1 LTRIMITGALGHIGS
16 RFIRSIAPEDY
27 DNVVLLDNLSSQR
40 YCSLFNL
47 RKDIPF
53 QFIEDD
59 ICTADLE
66 KYMKDINVVLHLAAV
81 TDAAG
86 SIHIK
91 DQVWRVNVEGTERV
105 ARACIARNC
114 RLLFPSSTSVYGT
127 QKELVDESCN
137 AEDLKPQSPYAASKL
152 QAEFMLRRLGE
163 SDSLRFTV
171 FRAGTIFGT
180 SPGMRFH
187 TAVNKFCWQAV
198 MGQPLTVWRSAYH
211 QVRPYLDLGDAVA
224 AMKFVIRKDL
234 FNGETYNVLTVNA
247 TVEDIVEA
255 IAQNV
260 PDVSIQFVDTAIM
273 NQLSYHVLNDKFKS
287 LGFESKGDLERGIK
301 DTIQLLGHGR
311 TSGERTKSKLGG

>member
-1 LTRIMITGALGHIGS
+1 MTKILITGALGHIGS
-16 RFIRSIAPEDY
+16 RFIHSIDPEDY

-47 RKDIPF
+47 RKDVPF
-53 QFIEDD
+53 RFIEDD

-66 KYMKDINVVLHLAAV
+66 KHMENIDVVLHLAAV

-91 DQVWRVNVEGTERV
+91 DRVWRVNVEGTERV

-127 QKELVDESCN
+127 QKELVDESCT
-137 AEDLKPQSPYAASKL
+137 AEDLKPQSPYAESKL

-163 SDSLRFTV
+163 ENGLRFTV

-180 SPGMRFH
+180 SSGMRFH

-211 QVRPYLDLGDAVA
+211 QVRPYLDLGDAA
-224 AMKFVIRKDL
+224 DAIKHVIRLDL
-234 FNGETYNVLTVNA
+234 FDRQIYNVLTLNA
-247 TVEDIVEA
+247 SVKDIVDA
-255 IAQNV
+255 IARYI
-260 PDVSIQFVDTAIM
+260 PDISIQYVDTAIM
-273 NQLSYHVLNDKFKS
+273 NQLSYHVANDKFKS
-287 LGFESKGDLERGIK
+287 LGFEFKGVLEKGIE
-301 DTIQLLGHGR
+301 DTIRLLSHKR
-311 TSGERTKSKLGG
+311 ADISQI